1 MQWKYSNILP
11 NCELESET
19 RLYIDYFSQD
29 ASSSPWTETLKQTS
43 FLLPVI
49 TEKSLTLYNDWLKFN
64 VDTVPRFDHAMAVT
78 SFDLVNKGKRC
89 LEKSL
94 FSKRGPNI

>member
-19 RLYIDYFSQD
+19 RLYIDYFHQD

-94 FSKRGPNI
+94 FFQKR